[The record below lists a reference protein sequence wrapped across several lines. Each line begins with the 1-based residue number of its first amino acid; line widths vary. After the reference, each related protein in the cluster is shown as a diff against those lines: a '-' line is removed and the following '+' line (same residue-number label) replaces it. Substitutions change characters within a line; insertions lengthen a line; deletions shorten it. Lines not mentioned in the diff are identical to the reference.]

1 MKRPVF
7 VTIVGILG
15 IVSGIV
21 QTVFGGG
28 VIALRNDQKLLSE
41 ADITSGTAVAIGVA
55 CIVVGVLGVL
65 FAIGLLR
72 GSRVARGLL
81 GISQLAQIGVSI
93 YTLAAL
99 DASRRPGAIGGIVVA
114 LVVLYFLFGTDK
126 AKAFF
131 AKS

>member
-7 VTIVGILG
+7 VSIVGILG
-15 IVSGIV
+15 IVLGIA
-21 QTVFGGG
+21 QGAFGGG

-55 CIVVGVLGVL
+55 CFVVGALGVA
-65 FAIGLLR
+65 FASGLLM

-93 YTLAAL
+93 YALAAL
-99 DASRRPGAIGGIVVA
+99 DSSRRPAAIAGIVGS
-114 LVVLYFLFGTDK
+114 LIVLYFLFGTEK

>member
-7 VTIVGILG
+7 VTIVGSLG
-15 IVSGIV
+15 IVLGTA
-21 QTVFGGG
+21 QGALGLA
-28 VIALRNDQKLLSE
+28 VIALHISGARTEVVNF
-41 ADITSGTAVAIGVA
+41 TSGTGLAIGVA

-81 GISQLAQIGVSI
+81 GISQPAQIGVSI
-93 YTLAAL
+93 YALAAL
-99 DASRRPGAIGGIVVA
+99 DSSRRPAAIAGIVGS
-114 LVVLYFLFGTDK
+114 LIVLYFLFGTEK

>member
-15 IVSGIV
+15 IVSGIA

-28 VIALRNDQKLLSE
+28 VIALRNDQKLLDE
-41 ADITSGTAVAIGVA
+41 AGIKSGTAVAIGVA

-93 YTLAAL
+93 YALAAL
-99 DASRRPGAIGGIVVA
+99 DSSRRPAAIAGIVGS
-114 LVVLYFLFGTDK
+114 LIVLYFLFGTAK

>member
-21 QTVFGGG
+21 QTVAGGG

-41 ADITSGTAVAIGVA
+41 ADITSGTGLAIGVA

-99 DASRRPGAIGGIVVA
+99 DSSRRPAAIGGIVGS
-114 LVVLYFLFGTDK
+114 LIVLYFLFGTEK

>member
-7 VTIVGILG
+7 VTIVGSLG
-15 IVSGIV
+15 IVLGTA
-21 QTVFGGG
+21 QGALGLA
-28 VIALRNDQKLLSE
+28 VIALHISGARTEVVNFK
-41 ADITSGTAVAIGVA
+41 SGTAVAIGVA

-131 AKS
+131 AKI